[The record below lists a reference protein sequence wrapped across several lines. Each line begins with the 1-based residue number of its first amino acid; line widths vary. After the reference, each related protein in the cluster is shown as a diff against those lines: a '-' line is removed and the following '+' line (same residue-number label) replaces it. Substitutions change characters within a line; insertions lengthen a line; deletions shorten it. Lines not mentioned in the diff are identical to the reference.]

1 MYDELSEAD
10 IQKMKEEIE
19 HRKVVVRK
27 EALAAVKEAREQGD
41 LSENFEY
48 QAAKREKNRN
58 ESRIRYLER
67 MVKTA
72 KVIKDHSKDD
82 EVGLNNTVT
91 VYFEDEDEE
100 ETYRIVTTVREDVLH
115 GLISISFSFATISSK
130 AAGVTEKARCLIPA
144 CFSTSAVLSS
154 VAITNSIIL
163 PSAN

>member
-72 KVIKDHSKDD
+72 KVI
-82 EVGLNNTVT
+82 
-91 VYFEDEDEE
+91 
-100 ETYRIVTTVREDVLH
+100 RI
-115 GLISISFSFATISSK
+115 
-130 AAGVTEKARCLIPA
+130 IPRMMR
-144 CFSTSAVLSS
+144 SD
-154 VAITNSIIL
+154 
-163 PSAN
+163 

>member
-58 ESRIRYLER
+58 RSYLYLWYR
-67 MVKTA
+67 KT
-72 KVIKDHSKDD
+72 KCRQNPCSGKCKS
-82 EVGLNNTVT
+82 
-91 VYFEDEDEE
+91 
-100 ETYRIVTTVREDVLH
+100 
-115 GLISISFSFATISSK
+115 
-130 AAGVTEKARCLIPA
+130 
-144 CFSTSAVLSS
+144 
-154 VAITNSIIL
+154 
-163 PSAN
+163 

>member
-48 QAAKREKNRN
+48 QAAK
-58 ESRIRYLER
+58 
-67 MVKTA
+67 
-72 KVIKDHSKDD
+72 VIKDHSKDD

-115 GLISISFSFATISSK
+115 GLISIDSPVGK
-130 AAGVTEKARCLIPA
+130 ALLGHRVGDTVHVQVNDKYGYDVEIRKIDKTTDETDDKIRD
-144 CFSTSAVLSS
+144 F
-154 VAITNSIIL
+154 
-163 PSAN
+163 